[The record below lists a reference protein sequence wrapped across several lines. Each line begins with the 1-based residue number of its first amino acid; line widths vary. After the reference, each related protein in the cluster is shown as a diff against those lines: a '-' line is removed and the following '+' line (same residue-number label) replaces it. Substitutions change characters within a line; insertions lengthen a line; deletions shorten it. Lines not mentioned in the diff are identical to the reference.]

1 MPRKNKYAT
10 PKERRKA
17 CRDGALKRWAGLK
30 TPEERRAAM
39 DAGELSHKT
48 AAAIIKSWREH
59 LRKTMLRIEDWQA
72 RLDALAVEHDKAV
85 SAAE

>member
-1 MPRKNKYAT
+1 
-10 PKERRKA
+10 
-17 CRDGALKRWAGLK
+17 
-30 TPEERRAAM
+30 M

>member
-30 TPEERRAAM
+30 TPEERRAA
-39 DAGELSHKT
+39 T
-48 AAAIIKSWREH
+48 AAATAASPMTKPKKS
-59 LRKTMLRIEDWQA
+59 
-72 RLDALAVEHDKAV
+72 
-85 SAAE
+85 